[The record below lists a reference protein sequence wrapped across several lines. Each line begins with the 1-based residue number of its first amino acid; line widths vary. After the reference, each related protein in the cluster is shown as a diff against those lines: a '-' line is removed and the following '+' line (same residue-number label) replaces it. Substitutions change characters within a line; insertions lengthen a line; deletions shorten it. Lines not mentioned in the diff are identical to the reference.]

1 MSVPPDLAAEMSR
14 AATDAVAQA
23 QTAHGVTLDYSRASI
38 PKLETI
44 LGKIHDQYTSRG
56 LLERFLRRLPTRAD
70 LRGAALL
77 YGGYLGEVL
86 RQSLNGTWEISEG
99 IPAVSNSKGTGYPVD
114 KAFKRMVNG
123 PENSVDFFFAR
134 ALEHLK

>member
-1 MSVPPDLAAEMSR
+1 MSASPDLAAEMSR
-14 AATDAVAQA
+14 AATDAVTQA
-23 QTAHGVTLDYSRASI
+23 QSAHGVTLDYSRASI

-44 LGKIHDQYTSRG
+44 LGKIHDQHASRG
-56 LLERFLRRLPTRAD
+56 LLERLLRRPPTRGD

-86 RQSLNGTWEISEG
+86 RKSLNGTWEISEG
-99 IPAVSNSKGTGYPVD
+99 IPAVSNSKGTVYPVD

-123 PENSVDFFFAR
+123 PEDSVDFFFAR